1 MKSSGVTIILA
12 VVTALA
18 GQPTLADDR
27 PDNIRPWVPPVDIR
41 SRVLEGLQIRE
52 PPRAYE
58 DRSAGRR
65 LPEIEHRNT
74 QRTSRSAS
82 VGRTYQDRSGRL
94 GRARR
99 DEHATFQYRSDIAG
113 ARQRLERENRSD
125 RRSFDRLQRLRREE
139 NRVRR

>member
-27 PDNIRPWVPPVDIR
+27 PDNIRPWVPPADIR

-65 LPEIEHRNT
+65 LLPESYCWLKVKNVHNVNR
-74 QRTSRSAS
+74 QLR
-82 VGRTYQDRSGRL
+82 V
-94 GRARR
+94 
-99 DEHATFQYRSDIAG
+99 QYR
-113 ARQRLERENRSD
+113 
-125 RRSFDRLQRLRREE
+125 
-139 NRVRR
+139 